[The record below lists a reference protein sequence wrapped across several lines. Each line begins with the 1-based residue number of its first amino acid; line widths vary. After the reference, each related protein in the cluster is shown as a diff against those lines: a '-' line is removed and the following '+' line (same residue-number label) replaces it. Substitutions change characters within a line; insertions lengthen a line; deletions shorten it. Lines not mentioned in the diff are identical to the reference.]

1 VALSYGDDMTSG
13 SRLTIGVRAVALLI
27 ALLAA
32 PSFADRAAV
41 RGLTAMPAGSGAAGR
56 AGAPERLHQLR
67 GGGSMLDWWRRV
79 LQSTMASLGIWS
91 KKGQLLVI
99 GLDNAGKS
107 TLLTMLV
114 RSKVVQHEPTHQP
127 VSDEIRVG
135 SLKLRAVDMGGHAI
149 ARRMWREYSKEADA
163 VVYIVDAADRDRF
176 AEAALELHKLLA
188 GSLPPHVP
196 VLLLG
201 NKVDLPNAVRE
212 EEIYFALGLDELQA
226 AGPQAQQRPLRLFMC
241 SVFQGTGFTEGLE
254 WLASCVK

>member
-1 VALSYGDDMTSG
+1 MTSG

-149 ARRMWREYSKEADA
+149 ARRMWREYSKEAA
-163 VVYIVDAADRDRF
+163 EISRD
-176 AEAALELHKLLA
+176 
-188 GSLPPHVP
+188 
-196 VLLLG
+196 
-201 NKVDLPNAVRE
+201 
-212 EEIYFALGLDELQA
+212 
-226 AGPQAQQRPLRLFMC
+226 PLRQRRRRWPKLR
-241 SVFQGTGFTEGLE
+241 E
-254 WLASCVK
+254 ASRGCTRLGGRRRLHC

>member
-1 VALSYGDDMTSG
+1 MRGAFGCLGAAL
-13 SRLTIGVRAVALLI
+13 
-27 ALLAA
+27 LLAA
-32 PSFADRAAV
+32 AAPCAAAIVDRPAPLIS
-41 RGLTAMPAGSGAAGR
+41 RGSSALR
-56 AGAPERLHQLR
+56 AGGHSGTPSRLRALR
-67 GGGSMLDWWRRV
+67 GGASALDWWRDWLRGA
-79 LQSTMASLGIWS
+79 MAKLGIWS

-127 VSDEIRVG
+127 VSDEIQVG

-163 VVYIVDAADRDRF
+163 VVYIVDAADRERF
-176 AEAALELHKLLA
+176 PEAALELHKLLA
-188 GSLPPHVP
+188 GALPPHVP
-196 VLLLG
+196 VLVLG

-212 EEIYFALGLDELQA
+212 EELYFSLGLDELAQQ
-226 AGPQAQQRPLRLFMC
+226 AGPQATRPIRLFMC
-241 SVFQGTGFTEGLE
+241 SVYQGTGFAEGLE